1 MVRLYHKTLTGDGE
15 VILQS
20 GFTDGQEES
29 SPSGLLAGG
38 VQLTDNPPAHD
49 DGELVL
55 AVDINVPEPEIAM
68 WEVHQRVPYLGR
80 RWCIPSMLLNRIA
93 TTSRAL
99 SPSSTAADI
108 FEPAD
113 PVLPPNDLLQIHFL
127 TAGFVK
133 LYTGQPPSL
142 EEVQQALSDIRLRMS
157 VPEPVRHTFS
167 LSKRLYL
174 FGYFEYG
181 FFTISQHYA
190 FLALEAAV
198 YSRWVS
204 ELPPEV
210 EVHVPPNAPY
220 KMYRPTH
227 QQLFDHW
234 MASGRRLKVEGQ
246 EFPNSVH
253 KVLGRFVAKGMITA
267 EQRERMGAAM
277 HLRNEMSHTE
287 SQTINIPNI
296 GTLAITAELVNAIY
310 NQ

>member
-15 VILQS
+15 AILQS
-20 GFTDGQEES
+20 GFTDGQQES
-29 SPSGLLAGG
+29 STSGLLAGG
-38 VQLTDNPPAHD
+38 VELTDHLPAHNEH
-49 DGELVL
+49 ELVL
-55 AVDINVPEPEIAM
+55 AVDIDVPEPEIAA

-80 RWCIPSMLLNRIA
+80 RWCIPYMLLNGIA
-93 TTSRAL
+93 KASLT
-99 SPSSTAADI
+99 SSTAADI

-113 PVLPPNDLLQIHFL
+113 PVLPPNELLQIHYL

-133 LYTGQPPSL
+133 FYTGRPPSL

-157 VPEPVRHTFS
+157 VPEPVRHTFG

-198 YSRWVS
+198 YSRWIS
-204 ELPPEV
+204 DLPTEV
-210 EVHVPPNAPY
+210 EVQVPPNVPY
-220 KMYRPTH
+220 KMHRPTH
-227 QQLFDHW
+227 EELFNHW

-246 EFPNSVH
+246 DFPNSVH
-253 KVLGRFVAKGMITA
+253 KVLGRFVAKGLITA
-267 EQRERMGAAM
+267 EQRERMEAAM

-287 SQTINIPNI
+287 SQTIDVPKIS
-296 GTLAITAELVNAIY
+296 TLAITAELVNAIY